1 MDQNIIIHT
10 DSRSHFKISIMLF
23 EIEYNGSGSGFLTID
38 TEHLNYEA
46 LCTKLDMKKDW
57 QIRAV
62 KRVITS
68 FDKTHPDLK
77 DNGHYKTRAL
87 LVGESRESVFEKLIE
102 AEVLKRNLKFINK
115 VQHPVYGLNPKKLY
129 EAFAQEE
136 IFSPGAVG
144 VVDERYGEPF
154 HTKSNELMFKETELL
169 RYLQIRGI
177 PFYPM
182 IQAHT
187 SREEVAQLY
196 DEQVRSLHA
205 LFPQSVALLGIGTD
219 AHTAGIAPNTSS
231 FKNPV
236 FSQEQKYAFVSS
248 FTDPKRFYG
257 QRVTMTFL
265 GLAMIDVLVLL
276 VFGDDKN
283 EALDA
288 MFREGSEE
296 EIPSRFYKRPEIAV
310 KTLLITDSMLI

>member
-1 MDQNIIIHT
+1 MKDLVPFLQSHNALSHT
-10 DSRSHFKISIMLF
+10 NAGITICSVTDAQAGGMLAKALVY
-23 EIEYNGSGSGFLTID
+23 ELVTPKTTIYLSGG
-38 TEHLNYEA
+38 
-46 LCTKLDMKKDW
+46 
-57 QIRAV
+57 
-62 KRVITS
+62 
-68 FDKTHPDLK
+68 KT
-77 DNGHYKTRAL
+77 
-87 LVGESRESVFEKLIE
+87 
-102 AEVLKRNLKFINK
+102 
-115 VQHPVYGLNPKKLY
+115 PKKLY
-129 EAFAQEE
+129 AAFAQEE

-154 HTKSNELMFKETELL
+154 HAKSNELMFKETELL

-182 IQAHT
+182 LQAHIA
-187 SREEVAQLY
+187 REQVAQLY

-219 AHTAGIAPNTSS
+219 AHTAGIAPNTAS

-236 FSQEQKYAFVSS
+236 FSQEQKHAFVSS

-276 VFGDDKN
+276 VFGDDKK

-296 EIPSRFYKRPEIAV
+296 EIPSRFYKRPEIAH
-310 KTLLITDSMLI
+310 KTIMITDQSV